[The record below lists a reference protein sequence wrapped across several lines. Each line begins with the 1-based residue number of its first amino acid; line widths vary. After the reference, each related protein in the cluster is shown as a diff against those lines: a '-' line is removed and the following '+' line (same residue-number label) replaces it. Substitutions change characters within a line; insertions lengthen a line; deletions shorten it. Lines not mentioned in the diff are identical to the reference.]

1 MIIEDERKSDY
12 VKLSECDTGDVIEV
26 YGDVFILTEDMNKDN
41 NSTYLVRLP
50 DGAVVLSPNDYDVYV
65 KKLNAKIVVMD

>member
-1 MIIEDERKSDY
+1 MIIEYDRKSDY

-41 NSTYLVRLP
+41 NSTYLVRLK
-50 DGAVVLSPNDYDVYV
+50 DERLFCLRMIMKCMYKNLML
-65 KKLNAKIVVMD
+65 KLL